1 MPLILSLNPR
11 DPEPELLHQAVQCLR
26 DGGIILYPTE
36 TFYGLGVHYAHEP
49 ALRRLFH
56 IKERDAAKPVL
67 LLIPES
73 SWMDR
78 LAASVPEAAATLT
91 AHFWPGP
98 LTLILKASPQLLPF
112 ITGDGPTV
120 GMRISS
126 NPVARRL
133 LSLCNT
139 CITSTSANVSGEP
152 SPSSIEQIPRQLLD
166 IVDLVID
173 AGKTPGGSPST
184 VLDISSVPFHIVRDG
199 AVPLAAIRACLASSF
214 LTVPE
219 ICLKSR
225 QGRHGS

>member
-1 MPLILSLNPR
+1 MPMILSVNPR
-11 DPEPELLHQAVQCLR
+11 EPEPDLLQQAVQCLR

-36 TFYGLGVHYAHEP
+36 TFYGLGVHYAHDP

-67 LLIPES
+67 LLIPDR

-78 LAASVPEAAATLT
+78 LATSVPEAAATLT
-91 AHFWPGP
+91 ANFWPGP
-98 LTLILKASPQLLPF
+98 LTLILKASPLLSPF

-152 SPSSIEQIPRQLLD
+152 SPSSVEHIPRQLLD

-173 AGKTPGGSPST
+173 AGKTPGGRPST
-184 VLDISSVPFHIVRDG
+184 VLDVSAVPFHLVRDG
-199 AVPLAAIRACLASSF
+199 AVPFADITA
-214 LTVPE
+214 
-219 ICLKSR
+219 CLKS
-225 QGRHGS
+225 SFFITPES